1 MTIIIIIVASSLIA
15 LPDRLIFRRFISGVL
30 SGACNNG
37 LVCKGLLTNLQAV
50 CLSRPFH
57 EFIQSI
63 EGRLSESDGTS
74 KTIWEKQLCDTEF
87 YPVRTFHDSYK
98 LESSKLE
105 LTLPRAKR
113 TFHVSVVSDETGFYL
128 GRCRELPNA
137 FTVAR
142 SIDELRERMAEV
154 IDLILDD

>member
-87 YPVRTFHDSYK
+87 YPVRTFH
-98 LESSKLE
+98 
-105 LTLPRAKR
+105 
-113 TFHVSVVSDETGFYL
+113 VSVVSDETGFYL

-154 IDLILDD
+154 IDLILDDIEEEHTKNPGKIIKVVT